1 MMTRTMMAIAGLVA
15 ASALTAAPVAAKTIA
30 FTVSLNGIESPTA
43 TGSAATGVAVVK
55 VDLDRKLVS
64 VSLTVDGIARDG
76 LWDRLVAAPI
86 GPIHFHKYGSHNH
99 SGDDVV
105 LVLPVPY
112 GPTYHAT
119 RDGFRVSMPSAPYEA
134 GAKLLNS
141 TLSFGEFVSAMKS
154 GQVILNIHTDAFND
168 GEISGTV
175 RPR

>member
-1 MMTRTMMAIAGLVA
+1 MIKSITAVAVLVA
-15 ASALTAAPVAAKTIA
+15 GASLAVAPAAAKTIK
-30 FTVSLNGIESPTA
+30 FTASLSGIEQPTA
-43 TGSAATGVAVVK
+43 TGSTATGLAQVK
-55 VDLDRKLVS
+55 VDLDRKSVA
-64 VSLTVDGIARDG
+64 VSLTIDGITREG

-99 SGDDVV
+99 NGGDVV

-112 GPTYHAT
+112 GPAYRAT
-119 RDGFRVSMPSAPYEA
+119 RDGFRVSMPSTSYAA

-141 TLSFGEFVSAMKS
+141 TLSFDDFVSAMKS
-154 GQVILNIHTDAFND
+154 GHVVLNVHTDAFND